1 MNSLISLSTSSTTKR
16 GGKIC
21 FCSRIFSPSS
31 DLIELLRQRIE
42 AHHVIIAILL
52 AEEPVGIRHE

>member
-1 MNSLISLSTSSTTKR
+1 LFADLQAVE
-16 GGKIC
+16 
-21 FCSRIFSPSS
+21 

-42 AHHVIIAILL
+42 PHHVVIAILL